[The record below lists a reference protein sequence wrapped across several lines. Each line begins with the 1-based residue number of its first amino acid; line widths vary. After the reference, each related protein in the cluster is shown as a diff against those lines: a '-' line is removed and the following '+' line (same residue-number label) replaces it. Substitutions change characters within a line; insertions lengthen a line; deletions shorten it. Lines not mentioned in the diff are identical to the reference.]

1 MSEKIL
7 PAKTFASTSRTYKRQ
22 KTEADIQTLNFRTVR
37 LTCKPRYSNP
47 TFFAVNGDQTH

>member
-1 MSEKIL
+1 MWEKIL

-47 TFFAVNGDQTH
+47 TFFCG